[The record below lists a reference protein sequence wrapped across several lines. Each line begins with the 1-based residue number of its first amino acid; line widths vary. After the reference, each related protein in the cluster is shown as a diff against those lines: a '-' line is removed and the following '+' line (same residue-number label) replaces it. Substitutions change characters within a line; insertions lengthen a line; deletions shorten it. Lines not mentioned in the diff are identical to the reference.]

1 MKCFNKSTPEYQAL
15 KSKYK
20 SVTTVDSIINGWQ
33 LTTETDEIPTVSD
46 VEVMMQIRRT
56 AFGLKKREFA
66 KSVLANLSRKK
77 WISRLGNDY
86 YVNKS
91 SALTRSYDASVTAK
105 NIKNI
110 QEYLR
115 FKNIPLDT
123 VNIQRKA
130 PFRIS
135 IDPNLFTKS
144 DILQESRENDGTHTA
159 DIIAHMARMFPQVN
173 IEVVTVA
180 AAKEY
185 YDNLPTWQKAKV
197 PFSQIKSYYVDGQV
211 RLIKGRATLETSIE
225 EILHPFIDGVKVDN
239 EALFNGLLK
248 EARKNFPQL
257 SEQIKDTYT
266 ELRGFNQTERDLEL
280 VTQALSR
287 HFNKEYKEKPT
298 VAWIQKIKELL
309 EWFRNII
316 NDFHKY
322 LTGKGIKPGDIS
334 ANATMTDI
342 ARLLNT
348 EDLEFTIERVVDKK
362 VRYSLKPEKQQI
374 LDNIM
379 DQSNEVQRALIKK
392 MFHLATTSK
401 KDVKS
406 LTANVREQP
415 DVGSQD
421 DRIVVLNEEDHVY
434 YDLET
439 GEQYTSVT
447 NAIKGEFK
455 DSADKQLNLDLGN
468 DFDAIADGLAA
479 GLSYN
484 DILPRLKIIH
494 KSLDEQGVSNAYVA
508 YNQLLGAIETIKH
521 NGSVI
526 IPQVVFSDAN
536 AKIAGTADLVVI
548 SPEGRIGIIDLK
560 SGKNPV
566 KSPQHDTLYDLK
578 SGILKEKLGELG
590 MPEKL
595 STRQQ
600 HGIQVNTYRRMVE
613 NMGYEVLDTQS
624 FGIAT
629 LHLNVDI
636 EGKGTAQVFKDK
648 FVFDGWVN
656 HAPSA
661 NEPFVNMIVP
671 IIANEISEAH
681 IDAIAAAAGTNN
693 PVKDDDFLGDEEL
706 PEDIENAGTLF
717 DVVYKALT
725 DFKVGLIKRKEAI
738 ELMRDGIF
746 LDKTRQEHIDQIENT
761 MSMVNIALDEGP
773 TSLEVIYTELL
784 QDSLKEVKKFIEY
797 IEDAKNYNKPEYI
810 NYVLNFS
817 RFIETYRG
825 LYSVKEAGV
834 LNKTQ
839 GRLVLKLISEL
850 NKLEGVRK
858 GEPGLIDV
866 AIDNYVRS
874 YVIDNTNRDFTE
886 EDLDELMTMAK
897 DMGAWEYATYDL
909 DSSSDTI
916 VALMSKLHKR
926 KVQEVLD
933 RVDTRNDITR
943 ATLSKLVKLS
953 PKNKVDYSF
962 MLQEDESRYIRE
974 IGYDYWKMGADLRGE
989 LFDDAGVWME
999 YIFIEDLET
1008 ARPEDVA
1015 FNKELF
1021 KKKKK
1026 YREFLRAERKGT
1038 DGPLDGEYHRYTKE
1052 FKEERARYQQY
1063 NNIGNGYWER
1073 KKGVSDMAYQRFL
1086 AKNFDTI
1093 ETSFA
1098 TYDSNNEFT
1107 GVTRIDTMQVPKRK
1121 HNEIR
1126 SIAADGKD
1134 MRDSK
1139 WVKIMTPTNALE
1151 EAQKEFYLMFRQ
1163 QYEEELLAKLPM
1175 SVRDDMLGKIPLVK
1189 DNLYDELKG
1198 KPNIVAR
1205 LWAKSTRTATDFFTM
1220 TGTSK
1225 KVMTDANGNFIDT
1238 LPIFYVGSPR
1248 NEKAL
1253 KNIEDKIVALKKGY
1267 NMGKVSSIAY
1277 KTKKAELEQR
1287 RATIIA
1293 QPTRDEISK
1302 DLGDSL
1308 LRFSAMAENYEV
1320 MGTIED
1326 TLTAMI
1332 KTLEKRE
1339 YNPASGTKLMSR
1351 VKGTMEEVGVPGVS
1365 TGGEA
1370 LMVKRVKKWMK
1381 MVYYDNDKTSKSWV
1395 DKVVSGLVRYSS
1407 LSYVAFNPFGNIN
1420 NYTIAR
1426 INNAIETAGGRF
1438 YDARAYARA
1447 TLEFNKR
1454 ALPDVVRKTAFLAK
1468 KKPYE
1473 KYIPRS
1479 KWEALVNYYRMMD
1492 AKSDIREAGQFEKKE
1507 SWLKKSLDF
1516 GYIMQDAAEYNVQ
1529 TKVGMAVLMTR
1540 QIKNSK
1546 TGETLSLYDAY
1557 TLNGD
1562 GSVTMKDGY
1571 DVLLDKDGKEIK
1583 EMTDTARYDI
1593 HNEIREVN
1601 KQIHG
1606 NYAHQDR
1613 MVIQAYALGE
1623 LAAQFHKWVVPAI
1636 KARFRGEYFDENV
1649 GWLEGRYLS
1658 MWSFVKYAVTHM
1670 GEVQK
1675 WGTNFQEQHGAGE
1688 RAKMKM
1694 LNVWRA
1700 TAELGLMMSSY
1711 IMASILSNLFEDD
1724 DDDSVTQRR
1733 LENALIY
1740 QADRAHKEMVQFMPF
1755 LPSGAKQIYQMVKSP
1770 IASTRT
1776 LGELAEAI
1784 SATMDYGY
1792 GKMFLTDKEF
1802 RTNSTYVYQNKPR
1815 KGQSKLAKQWF
1826 DAVPVL
1832 YGIQRWEG
1840 YDREKDFEIR

>member
-1 MKCFNKSTPEYQAL
+1 MKCFNRSTPEYQAL
-15 KSKYK
+15 EFKYK

-33 LTTETDEIPTVSD
+33 LTTETDEIPTISD

-56 AFGLKKREFA
+56 AFSLKKREFA
-66 KSVLANLSRKK
+66 KAVLANLSRKK

-91 SALTRSYDASVTAK
+91 SALTREYDVSVLTR

-110 QEYLR
+110 QEYLG
-115 FKNIPLDT
+115 FKNISLET
-123 VNIQRKA
+123 INIQRKA
-130 PFRIS
+130 PFRVS
-135 IDPNLFTKS
+135 INVNLFTKR
-144 DILQESRENDGTHTA
+144 DILQESRENDGTHAA
-159 DIIAHMARMFPQVN
+159 DVIAHMAKMFPQVN

-180 AAKEY
+180 AAKTY
-185 YDNLPTWQKAKV
+185 YDNLPTWQKTKV
-197 PFSQIKSYYVDGQV
+197 PFNQIKSYYVDGQV
-211 RLIKGRATLETSIE
+211 KLIKGRTTAETSIE

-239 EALFNGLLK
+239 KALFNGLLK
-248 EARKNFPQL
+248 EAQENFPEL
-257 SEQIKDTYT
+257 SEQINDSYT
-266 ELRGFNQTERDLEL
+266 DLKGFNQTERDLEL

-298 VAWIQKIKELL
+298 MGWIQKIKEFL
-309 EWFRNII
+309 EWFKNII

-348 EDLEFTIERVVDKK
+348 EDLEFSIERVVDKK

-379 DQSNEVQRALIKK
+379 DQSNEVQRALIKN
-392 MFHLATTSK
+392 MFHIATTSK
-401 KDVKS
+401 EEVKS

-447 NAIKGEFK
+447 NAIKGTFE
-455 DSADKQLNLDLGN
+455 DTTGKQLNLDLGN

-479 GLSYN
+479 GLTYN
-484 DILPRLKIIH
+484 EILPRLKIIH
-494 KSLDEQGVSNAYVA
+494 ESLDEQGVSNAYVA

-548 SPEGRIGIIDLK
+548 SPEGKIGIIDLK

-566 KSPQHDTLYDLK
+566 KSAQHDTPYDLK
-578 SGILKEKLGELG
+578 DGILKDKLGELG

-613 NMGYEVLDTQS
+613 NMGYEVLDEQS
-624 FGIAT
+624 FGVST

-648 FVFDGWVN
+648 FVFDGWEN

-661 NEPFVNMIVP
+661 NDPFVNMIVP
-671 IIANEISEAH
+671 VKVNEVSEAH

-693 PVKDDDFLGDEEL
+693 PTRDGDFLDDAEF
-706 PEDIENAGTLF
+706 PEDIENSGVLF
-717 DVVYKALT
+717 DVIFKALT
-725 DFKVGLIKRKEAI
+725 DFNIGLVKRKEAI

-746 LDKTRQEHIDQIENT
+746 LDKTRQEHIEHIENT
-761 MSMVNIALDEGP
+761 ISAVNIALDQGP
-773 TSLEVIYTELL
+773 VALEVIYTELIR
-784 QDSLKEVKKFIEY
+784 DALKEVKTFVDY
-797 IEDAKNYNKPEYI
+797 IKDPANFNKSEYI

-817 RFIETYRG
+817 KFIETYRG

-850 NKLEGVRK
+850 NKLEGVKK
-858 GEPGLIDV
+858 GEPGLIDI

-874 YVIDNTNRDFTE
+874 YVIDNSNRDFTK

-897 DMGAWEYATYDL
+897 DMGAWEFGTYDL

-953 PKNKVDYSF
+953 PGNKVDYSF
-962 MLQEDESRYIRE
+962 MLQEDGSRYIRE
-974 IGYDYWKMGADLRGE
+974 IGYDYWKMRADLRGE
-989 LFDDAGVWME
+989 LFDDDVWME

-1008 ARPEDVA
+1008 AKPEDIA

-1026 YREFLRAERKGT
+1026 YREFLRAERKGD
-1038 DGPLDGEYHRYTKE
+1038 DGPMDGEYHRYTKE
-1052 FKEERARYQQY
+1052 FKAERAKYQQY
-1063 NNIGNGYWER
+1063 NIIGNGYWER
-1073 KKGVSDMAYQRFL
+1073 RKGVSDIAYQRFL
-1086 AKNFDTI
+1086 AKNFDTV
-1093 ETSFA
+1093 ETNFA

-1121 HNEIR
+1121 HSEIR
-1126 SIAADGKD
+1126 SIAANGKD

-1139 WVKIMTPTNALE
+1139 WVKIMTPTDSLE

-1175 SVRDDMLGKIPLVK
+1175 SVRDNMLGKIPLVK

-1198 KPNIVAR
+1198 KPNIVGR
-1205 LWAKSTRTATDFFTM
+1205 LWAKSTRTVTDFFTT

-1253 KNIEDKIVALKKGY
+1253 QTIEDKIVALKKKY
-1267 NMGKVSSIAY
+1267 NMGKISTILY
-1277 KTKKAELEQR
+1277 QTEKEELEGR
-1287 RATIIA
+1287 RARIMA

-1332 KTLEKRE
+1332 KTLEKRD
-1339 YNPASGTKLMSR
+1339 YIPATGTKLMSR
-1351 VKGTMEEVGVPGVS
+1351 VKGKMKEVGVPGVS

-1381 MVYYDNDKTSKSWV
+1381 MVYYDNDRMSKSWV
-1395 DKVVSGLVRYSS
+1395 DKVTAGLIRYSS

-1438 YDARAYARA
+1438 YDARAYGRA

-1454 ALPDVVRKTAFLAK
+1454 ALPDIARKTAFLAK

-1479 KWEALVNYYRMMD
+1479 KWEALVEYYRMMD
-1492 AKSDIREAGQFEKKE
+1492 KKADIRESGQFEKRE
-1507 SWLKKSLDF
+1507 TWFNKSMNW
-1516 GYIMQDAAEYNVQ
+1516 GYILQDAAEYNVQ
-1529 TKVGMAVLMTR
+1529 TKVGMAILMTK

-1562 GSVTMKDGY
+1562 GSVTIKDGY
-1571 DVLLDKDGKEIK
+1571 DMLLDKKGKEIK
-1583 EMTDTARYDI
+1583 MMTDDARYDI
-1593 HNEIREVN
+1593 RNEIRETN

-1606 NYAHQDR
+1606 NYAYQDR

-1623 LAAQFHKWVVPAI
+1623 LVAQFHKWVVPAI
-1636 KARFRGEYFDENV
+1636 KARFREEYFDENV

-1658 MWSFVKYAVTHM
+1658 MWSFMKYAVTHI

-1675 WGTNFQEQHGAGE
+1675 WGTNFQEQYGGGE
-1688 RAKMKM
+1688 KAKMKM
-1694 LNVWRA
+1694 LNVWRS
-1700 TAELGLMMSSY
+1700 TAELGLMMTSY
-1711 IMASILSNLFEDD
+1711 IMVSILSNLFEDD
-1724 DDDSVTQRR
+1724 DDDSVTQQR

-1740 QADRAHKEMVQFMPF
+1740 QADRAHKEMVQFLPF
-1755 LPSGAKQIYQMVKSP
+1755 WPSGAKQIYQMVKTP

-1776 LGELAEAI
+1776 LGEIAEAI
-1784 SATMDYGY
+1784 DATIAFGY
-1792 GKMFLTDKEF
+1792 GKMFLSDKEF

-1815 KGQSKLAKQWF
+1815 KGQTKLAKQWF

-1832 YGIQRWEG
+1832 YGIQRWRG
-1840 YDREKDFEIR
+1840 YDRQKDFHIK